1 MTRRK
6 KEERVAERERL
17 KTRQRPCLSNART
30 IHADNNDDIDVRL
43 SKALAL
49 ATSKEVL
56 HVTGSREDR
65 LGDQELLRH
74 GQDWSN
80 QNTAAGATIQ

>member
-17 KTRQRPCLSNART
+17 KTRQPPCLSNART
-30 IHADNNDDIDVRL
+30 SHADNNDDIDVRL